1 MYGYSY
7 NNMMDG
13 WNSGYSQGNSIV
25 SLIFMSIMMILFIVL
40 IVWAVRFFSRT
51 TRVDGTKDD
60 ALELLKRRYAAGEIE
75 KKQFEQMKKDLN
87 DK

>member
-1 MYGYSY
+1 MYGYDY

-13 WNSGYSQGNSIV
+13 WNGGYSQGGSVV

-40 IVWAVRFFSRT
+40 IVWAVRYFSRT
-51 TRVDGTKDD
+51 TRVDGTKDN
-60 ALELLKRRYAAGEIE
+60 ALDLLKQRYATGEID
-75 KKQFEQMKKDLN
+75 KKQFEQIKKDLN

>member
-1 MYGYSY
+1 MYGYDY

-13 WNSGYSQGNSIV
+13 WNGGYSQGNSIV

-40 IVWAVRFFSRT
+40 IVWAVRFFSHT
-51 TRVDGTKDD
+51 TRVDGTKDN
-60 ALELLKRRYAAGEIE
+60 ALDLLKQRYATGEID
-75 KKQFEQMKKDLN
+75 KKQFEQIKKDLN

>member
-1 MYGYSY
+1 MYGYGY

-13 WNSGYSQGNSIV
+13 WGGGYSHGDSIV
-25 SLIFMSIMMILFIVL
+25 SLIFMSIIMILFIIL

-51 TRVDGTKDD
+51 TRVNVTKDD
-60 ALELLKRRYAAGEIE
+60 ALELLKRRYVSGEID
-75 KKQFEQMKKDLN
+75 KKQFEQIKKDLN